1 MSNFIEYLKLQHIKF
16 SLPDSIGVIDIVQIL
31 IIAILVYYI
40 MVWVQSTRAYTLLKG
55 ILFVVFFMIIAVILK
70 MNTILWIFKQLS
82 VVLIT
87 CIIVIFQPELRKA
100 LEQLG
105 EKGMLSSLLP
115 FESSK
120 SVEERLTDRTI
131 GELVHAVFA
140 MGEVKTGALIV
151 IEQNVLLKEYEK
163 TGIAIDSAISSQLLI
178 NIFEHNTPLHDGAV
192 IVRNNR
198 IVSATC
204 YLPLSDNLALN
215 KSLGTRHR
223 AGVGISEVSDAFTI
237 VVSEETGKVS
247 YTLGGHIYTGVT
259 PTVLREQLTKLQQK
273 ASGVKEENSK
283 FMIWKGRGKNEEKVE

>member
-55 ILFVVFFMIIAVILK
+55 ILFVVFFMIIAVVLK

-120 SVEERLTDRTI
+120 SVEER
-131 GELVHAVFA
+131 
-140 MGEVKTGALIV
+140 
-151 IEQNVLLKEYEK
+151 
-163 TGIAIDSAISSQLLI
+163 
-178 NIFEHNTPLHDGAV
+178 
-192 IVRNNR
+192 
-198 IVSATC
+198 
-204 YLPLSDNLALN
+204 
-215 KSLGTRHR
+215 
-223 AGVGISEVSDAFTI
+223 
-237 VVSEETGKVS
+237 
-247 YTLGGHIYTGVT
+247 
-259 PTVLREQLTKLQQK
+259 
-273 ASGVKEENSK
+273 
-283 FMIWKGRGKNEEKVE
+283 